1 VRVEVEGERASES
14 HQCDHVDGWLVMNAH
29 EMRSSDE
36 RAFLSCTSMEL
47 GVTAWIANR
56 AWAFLAGVERI
67 G

>member
-1 VRVEVEGERASES
+1 
-14 HQCDHVDGWLVMNAH
+14 MNAH